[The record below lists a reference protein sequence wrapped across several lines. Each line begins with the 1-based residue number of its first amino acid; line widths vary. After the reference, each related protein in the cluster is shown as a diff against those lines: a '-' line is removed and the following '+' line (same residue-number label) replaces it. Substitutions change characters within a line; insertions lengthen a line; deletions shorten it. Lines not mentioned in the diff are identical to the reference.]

1 MYFRSSPLRI
11 NSTIPRTTSHGPG
24 NKSLRVNLTVPSQPR
39 RTTAATVQGSTSSAG
54 GRHDL
59 RDVF

>member
-1 MYFRSSPLRI
+1 MRT
-11 NSTIPRTTSHGPG
+11 NSTIPRTTSQGPG
-24 NKSLRVNLTVPSQPR
+24 NRSLRVNRTATSQAR

-59 RDVF
+59 RGVF